1 MRFNKKEILV
11 IFLILQ
17 IWGISVLRNYP
28 EFVEQFYSNGLY
40 VFLSK
45 LMRYVFGW
53 VPFSVGDVFYT
64 FAIIYL
70 LRWLFLNRKRI
81 IKDTRLWL
89 LDVMSAVSIAYFAF
103 HLLWAFNYY
112 RQPLHVSLNIKAD
125 YTTEEL
131 SQFTKKL
138 IKKSNTV
145 HNQLS
150 KNNDSL
156 KIQFSYSKSKIFSR
170 VKNGY
175 QTLSKTYP
183 HLDYRPKSI
192 KKSLYSLPL
201 TYMGFSG
208 YLNPFTNEAQVNA
221 LIPNYKFPTTA
232 CHEVA
237 HQLGYAAENE
247 ANFIGSLAAIN
258 NNDLY
263 FKYSGY
269 TFALRYCL
277 AELYKRNPEDYKAIL
292 STVNSGILKNY
303 QETQDFWQSY
313 ENPAEPIF
321 EKTFDTFL
329 KANNQSAGTKSYS
342 YVVALL
348 VNYYQGKEL

>member
-11 IFLILQ
+11 IFLVVQIL
-17 IWGISVLRNYP
+17 GISILKYYP
-28 EFVEQFYSNGLY
+28 EFIEQFYSNGVY

-45 LMRYVFGW
+45 LMRYTFGW
-53 VPFSVGDVFYT
+53 VPFSAGDVFYT
-64 FAIIYL
+64 LASIYL
-70 LRWLFLNRKRI
+70 LRWLYLNRKRS
-81 IKDTRLWL
+81 IKDTRNWL
-89 LDVMSAVSIAYFAF
+89 LDVISTISITYFAF

-112 RQPLHVSLNIKAD
+112 RQPLHSSLNIKAD

-131 SQFTKKL
+131 TAFTKRL
-138 IKKSNTV
+138 IEKSNAI

-150 KNNDSL
+150 PNNDSL
-156 KIQFSYSKSKIFSR
+156 KIEFPYSKIEIFSK

-175 QTLSKTYP
+175 DTLSKTYP
-183 HLDYRPKSI
+183 HLDYQPKSI
-192 KKSLYSLPL
+192 KKSIYSLAL

-208 YLNPFTNEAQVNA
+208 YLNPFTNEAQVNG
-221 LIPNYKFPTTA
+221 LIPTYKFPTTA
-232 CHEVA
+232 SHEAA

-258 NNDLY
+258 NEDLY

-277 AELYKRNPEDYKAIL
+277 AELYRRNSDDYKATL
-292 STVNSGILKNY
+292 STVHTGILKNY
-303 QETQDFWQSY
+303 QEVQDFWVSY
-313 ENPAEPIF
+313 ENPLEPVF

-329 KANNQSAGTKSYS
+329 KANNQSAGMESYS

-348 VNYYQGKEL
+348 VNYYQTKEL